1 MRLVTDHDVAGG
13 YVDALQ
19 EAESV
24 TVDRAVDLFGERVPD
39 TEIIAYA
46 EEHDMVVFTGDQRFL
61 YDDESGESPP
71 PPIAADCGVI
81 FYRQTRFL
89 RRETSSRRSSRS
101 PTIIRTT
108 ALFENTS
115 PDERERE

>member
-81 FYRQTRFL
+81 FYRQDRL
-89 RRETSSRRSSRS
+89 PSEGDVVTSIQQIADDYPDHS
-101 PTIIRTT
+101 IIR
-108 ALFENTS
+108 EYV
-115 PDERERE
+115 P